1 MRVIFAVASI
11 ALLGSCSPNLPLLD
25 QIRLLGELR
34 VVTRNAPTT
43 FYYGATERY
52 GIEYELTKA
61 FADHLGVRLNLRT
74 VDQIDAIFP
83 EITGMNAH
91 IAAAGLTITESRQDS
106 VAFSPS
112 YQKVTAQ
119 LIYRMGEKRPASIS
133 EIIGNLVEVRAGS
146 SHVDMLYRALDQEPG
161 LAWAEN
167 RSTGAEALMKRV
179 ADGTIDYAVVN
190 SNEFQLLRNYYPEVQ
205 VAFDLESS
213 GSLGWALPRFAT
225 DLQEEVSAFFAEI
238 EATGELAQII
248 DRYYVASRD
257 FDFVGAK
264 AFVRHLNQ
272 RFAHLRPAFQA
283 AEKETGIDW
292 KLLAAIAYQESH
304 WNPEAVSPTGVK
316 GLMMLTAN
324 TARMVGVADRADPR
338 QSILGG
344 ARYLA
349 RVLDKFPER
358 IPAEDRM
365 LMAIAA
371 YNIGFGHVE
380 DARIIT
386 ESREAD
392 KDSWNDVSEHLPLLT
407 DERWYPHLKRGYAQ
421 GSIPVQYV
429 ENIRHYYWL
438 LDRLTG
444 TKIFS
449 ALAIV
454 PPDKPSE
461 PI

>member
-1 MRVIFAVASI
+1 
-11 ALLGSCSPNLPLLD
+11 
-25 QIRLLGELR
+25 
-34 VVTRNAPTT
+34 
-43 FYYGATERY
+43 
-52 GIEYELTKA
+52 
-61 FADHLGVRLNLRT
+61 
-74 VDQIDAIFP
+74 
-83 EITGMNAH
+83 
-91 IAAAGLTITESRQDS
+91 
-106 VAFSPS
+106 
-112 YQKVTAQ
+112 
-119 LIYRMGEKRPASIS
+119 MGEKRPDSIA
-133 EIIGNLVEVRAGS
+133 EIAGKLIEVRAGS
-146 SHVDMLYRALDQEPG
+146 SHVDMLYRALGQVPG
-161 LAWAEN
+161 IAWAEN

-190 SNEFQLLRNYYPEVQ
+190 SNEFGLLRHYYPDVQ

-213 GSLGWALPRFAT
+213 GALGWALPLYAA
-225 DLQEEVSAFFAEI
+225 DLQEEVSAFFARI
-238 EATGELAQII
+238 EATGELANIL
-248 DRYYVASRD
+248 DRYYIATRD
-257 FDFVGAK
+257 FDFVGAS

-272 RFAHLRPAFQA
+272 RFAHLRPAFLA
-283 AEKETGIDW
+283 AERETGIDW

-304 WNPEAVSPTGVK
+304 WNPDAVSPTVVK

-324 TARMVGVADRADPR
+324 TANMVGVENRADPR

-349 RVLDKFPER
+349 RVLEKFPDR

-386 ESREAD
+386 ESRDAD
-392 KDSWNDVSEHLPLLT
+392 KDSWDDVSANLPLLT

-429 ENIRHYYWL
+429 ENVRHYYWL

-454 PPDKPSE
+454 PPDRPGE